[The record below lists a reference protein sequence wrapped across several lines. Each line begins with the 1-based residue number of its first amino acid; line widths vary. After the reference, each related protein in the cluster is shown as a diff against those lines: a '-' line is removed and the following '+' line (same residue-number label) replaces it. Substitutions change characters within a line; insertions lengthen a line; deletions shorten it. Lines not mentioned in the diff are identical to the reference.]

1 MFFALSANVS
11 DEKQRKL
18 KQSHQNPGMAGI
30 YFLFF
35 CALLNGD
42 RASRAA
48 KVRDPLIRANHRER
62 FVGRVH
68 VNTESHICT
77 FITPLN

>member
-1 MFFALSANVS
+1 MSEGKTTKA
-11 DEKQRKL
+11 

-30 YFLFF
+30 YFF
-35 CALLNGD
+35 ALCFVVIEQT
-42 RASRAA
+42 AV
-48 KVRDPLIRANHRER
+48 KVRDPLIRANHRET
-62 FVGRVH
+62 FVGQVH